1 MTLPFL
7 DEKIGLKHGA
17 GGRAMRRLIES
28 VFLRELAELP
38 FDGVGLSAMDDGAAF
53 RVGDQWL
60 VMTTDSH
67 VVHPL
72 FFPGGDIGRLAISG
86 TVNDLAMMGA
96 TEPAALTLSVIL
108 EAGFPRELLMRIQAS
123 IVATCREA
131 GAPVVTGDTKVMGQG
146 EVDGIVLNTTGI
158 GFASRLIRDSSLRAG
173 DKIVVTGSIGDHGFA
188 ILSARHQL
196 ELEGALESDTAPI
209 NGLVRAAL
217 ALGDAVTA
225 MKDPTRGGV
234 SSALSEMADK
244 SEVGVILS
252 EELLP
257 ISDAVAAAGE
267 LLGIDPLNVA
277 NEGKAILGVRPER
290 ADELV
295 ETLRR
300 HPLGAKACVIGE
312 VTDEQVGRVVL
323 RTGVGK
329 RLVAEPEGEPM
340 PRIC

>member
-1 MTLPFL
+1 MSLPFL
-7 DEKIGLKHGA
+7 DEKVALKHGA

-28 VFLRELAELP
+28 VFLRDLAELP
-38 FDGVGLSAMDDGAAF
+38 FDGVGLSAMDDGAAL
-53 RVGDQWL
+53 RVGDRWL

-67 VVHPL
+67 VVQPL

-96 TEPAALTLSVIL
+96 TEPAMMTLSVIL
-108 EAGFPRELLMRIQAS
+108 EAGLPRAIVERVQRS
-123 IVATCREA
+123 IVAACREA
-131 GAPVVTGDTKVMGQG
+131 GAPVVTGDTKVMGKG
-146 EVDGIVLNTTGI
+146 EVDGLVMNTTGV
-158 GFASRLIRDSSLRAG
+158 GFATRLVRDSGLRAG
-173 DKIVVTGSIGDHGFA
+173 DRIIVTGSIGDHGFA

-196 ELEGALESDTAPI
+196 ELDGELRSDTAPI
-209 NGLVRAAL
+209 NGLIREAL

-234 SSALSEMADK
+234 ASALSEMTEKAG
-244 SEVGVILS
+244 VGVVLD
-252 EELLP
+252 EDRLP
-257 ISDAVAAAGE
+257 IHDAVRAAGE

-277 NEGKAILGVRPER
+277 NEGKAILGVRAER
-290 ADELV
+290 ADEVL
-295 ETLRR
+295 EALRR
-300 HPLGAKACVIGE
+300 HPLGAEAALIGE
-312 VTDEQVGRVVL
+312 VTAEPRVVL

>member
-1 MTLPFL
+1 MSLPFL
-7 DEKIGLKHGA
+7 DEKVALKHGA

-38 FDGVGLSAMDDGAAF
+38 FDGVGLSAMDDGAAL
-53 RVGDQWL
+53 RVGDRWL

-67 VVHPL
+67 VVQPL

-96 TEPAALTLSVIL
+96 TEPAMMTLSVIL
-108 EAGFPRELLMRIQAS
+108 EAGLPRAILERVQAS

-131 GAPVVTGDTKVMGQG
+131 GAAVVTGDTKVMGKG
-146 EVDGIVLNTTGI
+146 EVDGLVLNTTGV
-158 GFASRLIRDSSLRAG
+158 GFAPRLIRDSGLRSG
-173 DKIVVTGSIGDHGFA
+173 DRIIVTGAIGDHGFA
-188 ILSARHQL
+188 ILSARHKL
-196 ELEGALESDTAPI
+196 DLDGELRSDTAPI
-209 NGLVRAAL
+209 NGLVREIL

-234 SSALSEMADK
+234 ASALAEMTEKAG
-244 SEVGVILS
+244 VGAVLD
-252 EELLP
+252 EERLP
-257 ISDAVAAAGE
+257 IHAAVRAAGE

-277 NEGKAILGVRPER
+277 NEGKALLGVRAER
-290 ADELV
+290 ADEVLEV
-295 ETLRR
+295 LRR
-300 HPLGAKACVIGE
+300 HPLGAEAAIIGE
-312 VTDEQVGRVVL
+312 VTTEPRVVL

-329 RLVAEPEGEPM
+329 RLLAEPEGEPM

>member
-1 MTLPFL
+1 MSLPFL
-7 DEKIGLKHGA
+7 DEKISLKHGA

-28 VFLRELAELP
+28 VFLRELCELP
-38 FDGVGLSAMDDGAAF
+38 FDGIGLSAMDDGAAL
-53 RVGDQWL
+53 RVGDRWL

-67 VVHPL
+67 VVQPL

-96 TEPAALTLSVIL
+96 TEPAMMTLSVIL
-108 EAGFPRELLMRIQAS
+108 EAGLPRAVLERVQSS

-131 GAPVVTGDTKVMGQG
+131 GAAIVTGDTKVMGKG
-146 EVDGIVLNTTGI
+146 EVDGLVMNTTGV
-158 GFASRLIRDSSLRAG
+158 GFAHRLIRDSGLRVG
-173 DKIVVTGSIGDHGFA
+173 DRIIVSGSIGDHGFA
-188 ILSARHQL
+188 ILSVRHKL
-196 ELEGALESDTAPI
+196 DLDGELRSDSAPI
-209 NGLVRAAL
+209 NGLIREVL

-234 SSALSEMADK
+234 ASALAEMAEK
-244 SEVGVILS
+244 AGVGVMLD
-252 EELLP
+252 EERLP
-257 ISDAVAAAGE
+257 IHDAVRSAGE

-290 ADELV
+290 ADEVLAV
-295 ETLRR
+295 LRR
-300 HPLGAKACVIGE
+300 HPLGAEAAVIGE
-312 VTDEQVGRVVL
+312 VTAEERIVL